1 MAALN
6 SVPRRGDPVRVASL
20 EAVHD
25 TAGTQG
31 SPLLRKLDVTID
43 VWGEVRN

>member
-31 SPLLRKLDVTID
+31 SLHLKKQ
-43 VWGEVRN
+43 